1 MLSAQAAQGE
11 VERALAQWRQVADQ
25 AGAPRTRALAE
36 LARHDDVRVTQ
47 ELLDFLSKATDVGLR
62 VQVLDALGQKP
73 RPQAI
78 AALMALVKGK
88 DTPPAVRQAA
98 AGAAARQGNRAID
111 DLIALAAA
119 DPDRVS
125 DVVRDACR
133 RGLAQSGEERAYR
146 GLAPL
151 ALRGRGVEQLA
162 VLRLL
167 VGAKDIKA
175 VTQVRLRLL
184 QDSDDLL
191 RATAWRQLAAEG
203 HPKAASALADVVERI
218 GSAPDGQAQAEVLHG
233 LAQGV
238 PPAAYEDFLALAV
251 HPSRPA
257 QTALAAN
264 AAGYAKDAALV
275 RWLVGSAFDRAD
287 LEERRV
293 VLAIVSRA
301 DQAAL
306 EPVLPK
312 LRAGMQ
318 KPTRDSVELALAAL
332 PALQQD
338 PQWAADI
345 QRLLD
350 AADDR
355 LRTIG
360 LSLMLELDLGSAVE
374 LALAQVGQKSWE
386 LRSVAYRYLTRF
398 RDLGSIP
405 ALIERYGKED
415 GRLQQELSDALFA
428 HTGTRCWSREEW
440 DAWWRKNRQGH
451 ALPAAETVAAAS
463 KKKPSGGGSTASYF
477 GIPLVS
483 KRCIFLIDTSGSM
496 NAKIGTDKKRTRL
509 DEVKK
514 QLHDAVA
521 KLPDDQWFN
530 IYFYAGSPSPMWSD
544 LRQAAGAE
552 REEVLERIK
561 KTGIGPGGTN
571 IFDSVERA
579 FGNVEVDTIYLLSDG
594 EPSAGRITEPMLIAE
609 QVRRWNYGRQVVV
622 HCISVGTNSKMMERL
637 ARESGGEY
645 VFVR

>member
-1 MLSAQAAQGE
+1 
-11 VERALAQWRQVADQ
+11 
-25 AGAPRTRALAE
+25 
-36 LARHDDVRVTQ
+36 
-47 ELLDFLSKATDVGLR
+47 
-62 VQVLDALGQKP
+62 
-73 RPQAI
+73 
-78 AALMALVKGK
+78 
-88 DTPPAVRQAA
+88 
-98 AGAAARQGNRAID
+98 
-111 DLIALAAA
+111 
-119 DPDRVS
+119 
-125 DVVRDACR
+125 
-133 RGLAQSGEERAYR
+133 
-146 GLAPL
+146 
-151 ALRGRGVEQLA
+151 
-162 VLRLL
+162 
-167 VGAKDIKA
+167 
-175 VTQVRLRLL
+175 
-184 QDSDDLL
+184 
-191 RATAWRQLAAEG
+191 
-203 HPKAASALADVVERI
+203 
-218 GSAPDGQAQAEVLHG
+218 
-233 LAQGV
+233 
-238 PPAAYEDFLALAV
+238 
-251 HPSRPA
+251 
-257 QTALAAN
+257 
-264 AAGYAKDAALV
+264 
-275 RWLVGSAFDRAD
+275 
-287 LEERRV
+287 
-293 VLAIVSRA
+293 
-301 DQAAL
+301 
-306 EPVLPK
+306 
-312 LRAGMQ
+312 
-318 KPTRDSVELALAAL
+318 
-332 PALQQD
+332 
-338 PQWAADI
+338 
-345 QRLLD
+345 
-350 AADDR
+350 
-355 LRTIG
+355 
-360 LSLMLELDLGSAVE
+360 MLELDLGSAVE